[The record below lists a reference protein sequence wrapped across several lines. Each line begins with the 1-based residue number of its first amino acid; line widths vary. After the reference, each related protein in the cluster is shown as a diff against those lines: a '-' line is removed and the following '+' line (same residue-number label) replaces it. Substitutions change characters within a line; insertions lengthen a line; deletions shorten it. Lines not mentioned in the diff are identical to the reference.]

1 MCQHRHSPLIWGWGG
16 LWLVSW
22 VGLLDGSSWDT
33 VLNHLSE
40 AGLRVSA
47 STGQGGWNLLMGQVS
62 EGRQQ
67 ALAPGIRQAWSRDRV
82 FTQGRSR
89 KLWTERARDE
99 EGRAGEPR
107 PEDPQPRWSQRSE
120 PTGPV
125 QLSSMADPQVTLPLR
140 GREQRAPLETPGFS
154 VWAPRS
160 SSQGEEASWT
170 TEACFLFTHTHRALS
185 TYQASCQMRDPTQ
198 SEMHSALSLMG
209 LHVMG
214 TVWREL

>member
-1 MCQHRHSPLIWGWGG
+1 
-16 LWLVSW
+16 
-22 VGLLDGSSWDT
+22 
-33 VLNHLSE
+33 
-40 AGLRVSA
+40 
-47 STGQGGWNLLMGQVS
+47 MGQVS

-67 ALAPGIRQAWSRDRV
+67 ALAPGIRQAWSRDQI
-82 FTQGRSR
+82 FTQGISR
-89 KLWTERARDE
+89 KLWTERAQDE
-99 EGRAGEPR
+99 DGRAGEPR

-170 TEACFLFTHTHRALS
+170 TEACFLFTHTHGALS

-198 SEMHSALSLMG
+198 SEMHLALSLMG